1 MNDLAHKINQLSR
14 SQIQSIF
21 ESYGFAV
28 QIGDW
33 FPIQSPSWTQ
43 SVKLVVYDHE
53 PIEDL
58 REDLQVNVEDGT
70 IGHEILDSWVG

>member
-21 ESYGFAV
+21 ESYGFA
-28 QIGDW
+28 
-33 FPIQSPSWTQ
+33 
-43 SVKLVVYDHE
+43 VYDHE